1 MGSDLNQLISP
12 NDRDELIKEADASD
26 RPDSL
31 GESLWIAFGDPF
43 PVPIVSESR
52 FGPDRGSMLILEI
65 ELRESMLIARDRES
79 VCEIASLPLVN
90 SSALGSPPC
99 PRGLIWRNRVKVV
112 LSGTVPEGSLSV
124 FCFLVETT
132 FYLLFGS
139 NVCFFCLF
147 TDSCE
152 GQ

>member
-31 GESLWIAFGDPF
+31 GESLWIAFGDLF

-65 ELRESMLIARDRES
+65 ELCESMLIARDRES

-90 SSALGSPPC
+90 SSALGLPPC
-99 PRGLIWRNRVKVV
+99 LRGLIWRNRVNVV
-112 LSGTVPEGSLSV
+112 LSEIVSEG
-124 FCFLVETT
+124 
-132 FYLLFGS
+132 
-139 NVCFFCLF
+139 
-147 TDSCE
+147 
-152 GQ
+152 

>member
-52 FGPDRGSMLILEI
+52 FGPDRGSMLILENQHLVD
-65 ELRESMLIARDRES
+65 ELCLPRES

-147 TDSCE
+147 TDSSG

>member
-12 NDRDELIKEADASD
+12 NDGDELIKEADASD

-52 FGPDRGSMLILEI
+52 FGPDRGSMLILENQHLVD
-65 ELRESMLIARDRES
+65 ELCLPRES

-124 FCFLVETT
+124 FCFSSPPPCIVL
-132 FYLLFGS
+132 YGH
-139 NVCFFCLF
+139 
-147 TDSCE
+147 
-152 GQ
+152 